1 MQNFHVT
8 TCEHKTGKT
17 FIYSV
22 NAESRND
29 AINKILAGIE
39 SGNKRGD
46 FVSCCAKNNGE
57 SDPITN
63 AHN

>member
-1 MQNFHVT
+1 MQNYHVT
-8 TCEHKTGKT
+8 TYEHKTGKT

-22 NAESRND
+22 SAENRSD
-29 AINKILAGIE
+29 AIGKILAGIE
-39 SGNKRGD
+39 SGNKRGN
-46 FVSCCAKNNGE
+46 FVCYCTKNNGE